1 MFNRLFV
8 YRAIW
13 VLFVINTSLVVLF
26 ATGYSWLSWVL
37 LPLVVLGVY
46 DRHQTKH
53 AVLRNYPLIGHFR
66 YLIESIRPE
75 LRQYIVESDSEKL
88 PFSREQRSIV
98 YQRAKGDPEAQ
109 SFGTKVNVEALHHK
123 WLIHSMAPTTL
134 PDQDFRVKVGGDE
147 VTQPYDISLMN
158 ISAMSFGSLSA
169 NAIRAL
175 NKGAAKGKF
184 VQDTGEGSVSPYHL
198 ENKGDLIWELGS
210 GYFGCRTETGSF
222 SPEKFASVAAQP
234 QVKMIEIK
242 LSQGAKPGHGGV
254 LPASKI
260 TLEIAQTRGID
271 MDKDCVSPASHS
283 AFNSPLTLMHFIR
296 QLRQLSGG
304 KPVGIKL
311 CVGQP
316 WEWFGICKAM
326 LATGTYPDFI
336 VVDGSEGGTGAAPM
350 EFADHVGMP
359 LQEGL
364 QLVHQSLIGIGL
376 RDKIRLG
383 ASGKIITAFD
393 IMYTLA
399 LGADWV
405 NSARGFLFSLG
416 CIQAL
421 GCSSGKCPT
430 GIATQD
436 PERQKALVV
445 DDKAERVYRFHHN
458 TLHAVKELTQA
469 TGLVSPYH
477 VKPHH
482 VMLRQDAHTVVSLHD
497 VIKHHEVKPQSLV
510 NLKEGTFQ
518 TSRYPSVYGEWWDRA
533 SIDHFGIKDTP

>member
-8 YRAIW
+8 YHALW
-13 VLFVINTSLVVLF
+13 AVFVINTSLVLLF
-26 ATGYSWLSWVL
+26 ATGFSWLSWTL
-37 LPLVVLGVY
+37 LPLVLLGVY
-46 DRHQTKH
+46 DRYQTKH
-53 AVLRNYPLIGHFR
+53 AVLRNYPVIGHFR
-66 YLIESIRPE
+66 YLIEAIRPE

-88 PFSREQRSIV
+88 PYSREQRSIV
-98 YQRAKGDPEAQ
+98 YQRAKGEPEAK
-109 SFGTKVNVEALHHK
+109 SFGTKVQMDNPSHK

-134 PDQDFRVKVGGDE
+134 PDQDFYVTVGEGSPDVKK
-147 VTQPYDISLMN
+147 PHKMSLLN

-175 NKGAAKGKF
+175 NKGAAKGGF
-184 VQDTGEGSVSPYHL
+184 TQDTGEGSVSPYHL
-198 ENKGDLIWELGS
+198 EHNGDLIWELGS
-210 GYFGCRTETGSF
+210 GYFGCRDEKGQF
-222 SPEKFASVAAQP
+222 SPNKFATVAAMD

-283 AFNSPLTLMHFIR
+283 AFNSPLTLMTFIQ
-296 QLRQLSGG
+296 QLRKLSGG

-326 LATGTYPDFI
+326 LATGIHPDFI

-359 LQEGL
+359 LQDGL
-364 QLVHQSLIGIGL
+364 QLVHNTLVGIGL
-376 RDKIRLG
+376 RDKIRIG

-399 LGADWV
+399 LGADWI

-421 GCSSGKCPT
+421 SCSSGQCPT

-445 DDKAERVYRFHHN
+445 EDKAERVYRFHHN

-469 TGLVSPYH
+469 TGLRAPQDIR
-477 VKPHH
+477 PDH
-482 VMLRQDAHTVVSLHD
+482 VMLRQDAHTVCSLAD
-497 VIKHHEVKPQSLV
+497 VIKSNVVTPNSLA
-510 NLKEGTFQ
+510 NLEDGLHQ
-518 TSRYPSVYGEWWDRA
+518 TSRYPEVYRRWWESADIN
-533 SIDHFGIKDTP
+533 SFGIK